1 MNKDELKGKA
11 ENLMGRAKQAIG
23 TLTGDKHKEG
33 EGLLERLRGAVRE
46 KAGAAGRKAGEAA
59 DGAGEK
65 LDEAGEK
72 ADAAKAQV
80 SRDVSREED
89 EDE

>member
-1 MNKDELKGKA
+1 MNKDELKGKG

-23 TLTGDKHKEG
+23 TLTGNKRTEG
-33 EGLLERLRGAVRE
+33 EGLLDRLRGAVRE
-46 KAGAAGRKAGEAA
+46 KTGAASEKAGDAA
-59 DGAGEK
+59 DTAS
-65 LDEAGEK
+65 EK
-72 ADAAKAQV
+72 ADEVKEKV

>member
-11 ENLMGRAKQAIG
+11 ENLMGRAKEAIG
-23 TLTGDKHKEG
+23 ALTGDKRKEG

-46 KAGAAGRKAGEAA
+46 KAAA
-59 DGAGEK
+59 
-65 LDEAGEK
+65 AGEK
-72 ADAAKAQV
+72 AGKAADGSGEKADEAKDQV